1 MMQKG
6 SLRLSIILGFTYPM
20 HSSNSLPAVQ
30 TSIWIRCR
38 LICPWWRRRCWLNSG
53 RACQNYPHPLLHWV
67 RRWRVPGW
75 LTLPGR
81 HRWHPRHSHCHSCR
95 ALRILKNRMKKIV
108 SRHHSFCGSGY
119 QSNTGKCVWVGGC
132 VLYEKR
138 SKNREYIS
146 LYLLCFNAP

>member
-20 HSSNSLPAVQ
+20 HSNNSLPAVQ
-30 TSIWIRCR
+30 TSIWIRWR

-53 RACQNYPHPLLHWV
+53 RACQNYPHPLLHWAVV
-67 RRWRVPGW
+67 RRWGVPKW

-95 ALRILKNRMKKIV
+95 DPRILKNRMKKLFTKDTVLSVGTKATQV
-108 SRHHSFCGSGY
+108 S
-119 QSNTGKCVWVGGC
+119 VWGEC
-132 VLYEKR
+132 VLYEKP